1 MHTFVKNKQFICK
14 TSLIRLESRAEEVT
28 ELTPETVVEALPEM
42 VRDDH
47 FSYLPPEQIGL
58 ANV

>member
-1 MHTFVKNKQFICK
+1 
-14 TSLIRLESRAEEVT
+14 VT
-28 ELTPETVVEALPEM
+28 ELTPETVVEALPKM